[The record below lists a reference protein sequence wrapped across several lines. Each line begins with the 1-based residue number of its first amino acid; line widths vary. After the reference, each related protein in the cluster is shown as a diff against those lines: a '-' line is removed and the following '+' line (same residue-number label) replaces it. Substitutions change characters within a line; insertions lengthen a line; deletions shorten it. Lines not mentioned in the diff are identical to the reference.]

1 MHRNRN
7 PGGWFYGEVK
17 ILRWKARQRPFIA

>member
-1 MHRNRN
+1 VGFMKQNRR

-17 ILRWKARQRPFIA
+17 ILRWKNR